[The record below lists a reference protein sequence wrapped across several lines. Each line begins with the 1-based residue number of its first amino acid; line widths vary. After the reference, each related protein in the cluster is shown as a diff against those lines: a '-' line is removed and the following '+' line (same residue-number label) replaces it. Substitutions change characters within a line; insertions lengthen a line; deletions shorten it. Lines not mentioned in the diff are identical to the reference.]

1 MKTGQVTIK
10 DMERDFTAAIKG
22 LGMLSYGLY
31 QGTLRGE
38 KVLRGPHVQ
47 VVFPAEMR
55 MTKCLRKKIRRLV
68 RKFYGPCK
76 RPVVLKGTFKVY
88 GKDIDD
94 RVRQM
99 CLEFTE
105 GVK

>member
-1 MKTGQVTIK
+1 MTRQMTIK
-10 DMERDFTAAIKG
+10 ELEREFTGAIKA
-22 LGMLSYGLY
+22 LGMLHYGLY

-47 VVFPAEMR
+47 VAFPAEMR
-55 MTKCLRKKIRRLV
+55 MSKCLRKKIRRLV

-76 RPVVLKGTFKVY
+76 RPVVLRGTFKVY
-88 GKDIDD
+88 GKDIDS

-99 CLEFTE
+99 CLEFIE